1 MATTREI
8 REPTG
13 HAVTVG
19 SDRALGKG
27 MPFRMSWG
35 ALFAGTVAA
44 LGIWILLFALG
55 VALGL
60 STVDPNEAGSLRA
73 SGIFTG
79 VWSLVTPLIALF
91 IGGMIAAR
99 SVGPLNRLGGA
110 VHGLL
115 VWSLTAVAGVYLVAN
130 LFGGVLGGA
139 VNMTQTAASAAQ
151 AIGQADPGAAQP
163 EGGVKGLAEDVQKQ
177 LPGTEQIGE
186 TAAEAAPE
194 AGRAVGV
201 AFGALLLGLIAAV
214 IGGVVGVSR
223 EQRRLAEELGYIPVT
238 GLGKEDEAERG
249 RRPAMATTGD
259 VREGVIVG
267 RGAEPRTEGRVEVHE
282 RRTAEPQVEQLR
294 QELAQLRSEVREV
307 LVRTEDLRH

>member
-13 HAVTVG
+13 RAVTVG

-60 STVDPNEAGSLRA
+60 STVDPQEAGSLRS

-99 SVGPLNRLGGA
+99 SVGPLNRLGGG
-110 VHGLL
+110 VHGLV
-115 VWSLTAVAGVYLVAN
+115 VWSLTAVAGVWLIAN

-163 EGGVKGLAEDVQKQ
+163 EGGVKGLAQDVQKQ
-177 LPGTEQIGE
+177 LPGGEQIGE

-214 IGGVVGVSR
+214 IGGIVGVSR

-238 GLGKEDEAERG
+238 GIGGEEEAERG
-249 RRPAMATTGD
+249 RRPAMATTGE

-267 RGAEPRTEGRVEVHE
+267 RGAESRAEVHE

>member
-8 REPTG
+8 REPMGRTT
-13 HAVTVG
+13 TVG

-44 LGIWILLFALG
+44 LGIWILLYTLG

-60 STVDPNEAGSLRA
+60 STVTPGEPGSLRA
-73 SGIFTG
+73 SGVFTG

-91 IGGMIAAR
+91 VGGMIAAR
-99 SVGPLNRLGGA
+99 SVGPLNRLGGG

-115 VWSLTAVAGVYLVAN
+115 VWSLTAVAGVYLIAN
-130 LFGGVLGGA
+130 LFGGVIGGA
-139 VNMTQTAASAAQ
+139 VDMTRTAAAAAQ
-151 AIGQADPGAAQP
+151 AIGQGDTTAAQP
-163 EGGVKGLAEDVQKQ
+163 EGGVQGLAESVQQQ
-177 LPGTEQIGE
+177 LPGGEQIGQ
-186 TAAEAAPE
+186 TATEAAPE
-194 AGRAVGV
+194 AGRAFGV

-214 IGGVVGVSR
+214 LGGVVGVSR

-238 GLGKEDEAERG
+238 GLGDEAEARMER
-249 RRPAMATTGD
+249 RRPAMGG
-259 VREGVIVG
+259 VREGVVVAG
-267 RGAEPRTEGRVEVHE
+267 GERAEAAEQRATVHE
-282 RRTAEPQVEQLR
+282 RPSEPQVEQLR